1 MKDINNNNNQSEEEE
16 EYNQSDDSEEEDNE
30 EGEEEESYAPIK
42 KSPKQRS
49 ISKPAPKPTNMLSKS
64 KNTSQVPSSSSQLQK
79 NPFQG
84 AVGGKLRVVTK
95 EDKKRVMFFDYI
107 RWKCNSFTNVYHF
120 LLFLLFVLG
129 ER

>member
-1 MKDINNNNNQSEEEE
+1 MKDINNNNQSEEEE
-16 EYNQSDDSEEEDNE
+16 EYNQPDVSEEEDNE
-30 EGEEEESYAPIK
+30 EAEEEESYVPIK

-49 ISKPAPKPTNMLSKS
+49 ISKPAPKPTNMPSKS

-95 EDKKRVMFFDYI
+95 EDKKRVMFFEY
-107 RWKCNSFTNVYHF
+107 
-120 LLFLLFVLG
+120 LFVG
-129 ER
+129 YVIRSPMFTISSVSFICSR